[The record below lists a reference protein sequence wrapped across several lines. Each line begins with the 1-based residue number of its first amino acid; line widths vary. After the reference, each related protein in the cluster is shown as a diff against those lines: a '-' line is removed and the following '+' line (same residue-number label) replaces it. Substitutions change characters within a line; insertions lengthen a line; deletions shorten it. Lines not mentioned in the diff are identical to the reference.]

1 MEDFRCGSVG
11 IMRGSY
17 DAVVGTSIVKS
28 LDAEQRKRAA
38 VKAAAAS
45 SAPTTAL
52 ALRRAIAQAA
62 AFGAPS
68 AQAPSTRNSGR
79 EEPRLVY
86 RIFQCI
92 LLNGGVFGTSIVT
105 FNVLLLSCV
114 QFLIGVLFGDHHSSV
129 AHVIWMWLQPLLVYT
144 FQALWVL
151 PLFAL
156 SKVVNCLWFQDI
168 ADIAFRYITGG
179 RQASSPGISRVLADV
194 LFSVM
199 VQTLFLLQAVI
210 VSMLPIGK
218 LGEIVYLVHLSL
230 LYSLYSFEYAWFN
243 RGWELHRR
251 LSFIEDNWPYFV
263 GFGMPLAVLTSW
275 PTSYFIS
282 GCIFSI
288 LFPLF
293 MLSAYAATPMTGTAR
308 FPLKLFSPSIWV
320 SNAIFNRITANSVV
334 RPARPVVTPQKR
346 SVIREH
352 RRHSASP
359 RASRHRAVPTS

>member
-52 ALRRAIAQAA
+52 ALRWAVAQAA